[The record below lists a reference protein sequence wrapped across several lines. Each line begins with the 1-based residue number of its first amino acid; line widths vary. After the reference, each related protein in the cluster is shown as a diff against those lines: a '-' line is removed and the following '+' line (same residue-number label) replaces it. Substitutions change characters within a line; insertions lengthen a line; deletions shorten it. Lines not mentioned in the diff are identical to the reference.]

1 MEEKNRN
8 LAIKSVLFVCSG
20 NTCRSPMA
28 EALLAAK
35 MPHLAVSSAGLT
47 TVPGLP
53 ASIGAI
59 DAMDAYGLNLDYHR
73 SRQLSSYLLADADL
87 VLCMGQSH
95 KQTIV
100 SALPELAGKVFT
112 LGEFAG
118 DEQDIADPFGGDAEE
133 YAACAAQIAA
143 LVEKAAQRIA
153 EKSKDEQ
160 KSKTE

>member
-35 MPHLAVSSAGLT
+35 MPGLAVSSAGLA

-95 KQTIV
+95 KQTIL
-100 SALPELAGKVFT
+100 SALPELADKVFT
-112 LGEFAG
+112 LGEYAG
-118 DEQDIADPFGGDAEE
+118 DAQDIADPFGGDAEE

-143 LVEKAAQRIA
+143 LVEKAAEKIA
-153 EKSKDEQ
+153 ETAVSE
-160 KSKTE
+160 SEAE

>member
-1 MEEKNRN
+1 M
-8 LAIKSVLFVCSG
+8 KSVLFVCSG

-35 MPHLAVSSAGLT
+35 MPELSVSSAGLA
-47 TVPGLP
+47 TVAGLP

-59 DAMDAYGLNLDYHR
+59 DAMAEYGLNLDYHR

-87 VLCMGQSH
+87 VLCMGDSH
-95 KQTIV
+95 KQTIL
-100 SALPELAGKVFT
+100 SALPELSNKVFT

-118 DEQDIADPFGGDAEE
+118 EAQDIADPFGGDADE

-143 LVEKAAQRIA
+143 LVDKAAEKIA
-153 EKSKDEQ
+153 AENAANHTEDEAKSE
-160 KSKTE
+160 

>member
-1 MEEKNRN
+1 M
-8 LAIKSVLFVCSG
+8 KSVLFVCSG

-35 MPHLAVSSAGLT
+35 MPEISVSSAGLS
-47 TVPGLP
+47 TVAGLP

-59 DAMDAYGLNLDYHR
+59 DAMNALGLNLDYHR

-87 VLCMGQSH
+87 VLCMSDSH
-95 KQTIV
+95 KQTIL
-100 SALPELAGKVFT
+100 SALPELADKVFT

-118 DEQDIADPFGGDAEE
+118 EPQDIADPFGGDADE

-143 LVEKAAQRIA
+143 LVEKAAEKIRAQA
-153 EKSKDEQ
+153 EN
-160 KSKTE
+160 

>member
-1 MEEKNRN
+1 MEENNK
-8 LAIKSVLFVCSG
+8 IKSVLFICSG

-28 EALLAAK
+28 EALLAARL
-35 MPHLAVSSAGLT
+35 PELNVSSAGLA

-73 SRQLSSYLLADADL
+73 SRQVSSYLLADADL

-100 SALPELAGKVFT
+100 QALPELADKVFT
-112 LGEFAG
+112 LGEYAG

-133 YAACAAQIAA
+133 YAACAAQIDA
-143 LVEKAAQRIA
+143 LVAKVA
-153 EKSKDEQ
+153 EKIAGNVE
-160 KSKTE
+160 